1 MENEQSLKIKTH
13 SCHRDLGGSGTELK
27 TSFKFARVMSFTFS
41 VSFVEVPDLQLSR
54 VNCKNESFWLES
66 VLGYERVFLAFLWQQ
81 GLGNDAVKQK
91 EIKTRLELL
100 VSFQGKN

>member
-1 MENEQSLKIKTH
+1 
-13 SCHRDLGGSGTELK
+13 
-27 TSFKFARVMSFTFS
+27 
-41 VSFVEVPDLQLSR
+41 